1 MMDFALSFE
10 QQALVDSLEEFCK
23 RELYPHEALV
33 EELRHVPE
41 EIRQEIHRKS
51 VEAGFDNMYVPEEWG
66 GAGLDKQ
73 TKMQVERVMGKP
85 HSPLGMCMHRGVTG
99 ILFKCRDE
107 QVEEYLK
114 PCIRGERKDAFA
126 LTEPGAG
133 SDARAITTRA
143 VRDGDD
149 WVINGVKQFISAA
162 DIADFIILI
171 AVSGVDQTDRG
182 PRKRFTAFLLDKDTP
197 GVRVEPMK
205 SIVTRGYNPNM
216 IYLDNVRVP
225 DRKILGEEG
234 KGFDTANEWLY
245 DGRVALAAH
254 CVGRA
259 ERIFDMTKEWAGT
272 RRAFGKTI
280 GEFQGVGFKIANM
293 AVDIKLGDLMVK
305 EAAWKMDNDLMNR
318 TEASM
323 VNYYCS
329 EMVFR
334 VADEAVQIFG
344 GMGLMEDFPIQRFW
358 RDARIERIWE
368 GTSEIHQDVIAR
380 DLLRPYRQ

>member
-1 MMDFALSFE
+1 MDFTLTFE

-33 EELRHVPE
+33 EELRYVPDE
-41 EIRQEIHRKS
+41 IKQEIRRKS
-51 VEAGFDNMYVPEEWG
+51 KEAGFDGMNLPEEWG
-66 GAGLDKQ
+66 GPGLDKQ
-73 TKMQVERVMGKP
+73 TKMQGERVIGKP
-85 HSPLGMCMHRGVTG
+85 SSALGQCMNRGVTG
-99 ILFKCRDE
+99 ILFKCKGE
-107 QVEEYLK
+107 QIDEYLL
-114 PCIRGERKDAFA
+114 PSIRGERKNAFA

-133 SDARAITTRA
+133 SDARAIVTKAERN
-143 VRDGDD
+143 GNG
-149 WVINGVKQFISAA
+149 WVLNGVKQFISAA

-171 AVSGVDQTDRG
+171 AVSGIDQTEKG
-182 PRKRFTAFLLDKDTP
+182 PRKRFTAFLLDKDLP
-197 GVRVEPMK
+197 GLRVEPMK
-205 SIVTRGYNPNM
+205 SIVTRGYNTTM
-216 IYLDNVRVP
+216 VYLDNVHVP
-225 DRKILGEEG
+225 DSKILGEEG
-234 KGFDTANEWLY
+234 QGFNTANEWLY

-272 RRAFGKTI
+272 RKAFGKTI
-280 GEFQGVGFKIANM
+280 GEFQGVGFKVANM

-305 EAAWKMDNDLMNR
+305 EAAWKIDNGQMNR

-334 VADEAVQIFG
+334 VADNALQIFG

-368 GTSEIHQDVIAR
+368 GTSEIHQDVIAK
-380 DLLRPYRQ
+380 DLLRPYRN

>member
-1 MMDFALSFE
+1 MDFGLSFE
-10 QQALVDSLEEFCK
+10 QQSLVDSLEEFCK

-33 EELRHVPE
+33 EELRYVPDE
-41 EIRQEIHRKS
+41 IKQEIRRKS
-51 VEAGFDNMYVPEEWG
+51 QEAGFEGMSLPEEWG
-66 GAGLDKQ
+66 GPGLDKQ
-73 TKMQVERVMGKP
+73 TKMQAERVMGKP
-85 HSPLGMCMHRGVTG
+85 SSPLGQCMNRGVTG

-107 QVEEYLK
+107 QIEEYLL
-114 PCIRGERKDAFA
+114 PSIRGERKNAFA

-133 SDARAITTRA
+133 SDARGIVTKA
-143 VRDGDD
+143 VRDGKD

-171 AVSGVDQTDRG
+171 AVSGMDETPKG
-182 PRKRFTAFLLDKDTP
+182 PRKRFTAFLLDKSLP
-197 GVRVEPMK
+197 GLRVEPMK
-205 SIVTRGYNPNM
+205 SLVTRGYNPTM
-216 IYLDNVRVP
+216 VYLDNVRVS
-225 DRKILGEEG
+225 DDKILGEEG
-234 KGFDTANEWLY
+234 QGFNTANEWLY

-272 RRAFGKTI
+272 RKAFGKTI
-280 GEFQGVGFKIANM
+280 GEFQGVGFKVANM

-334 VADEAVQIFG
+334 VADNAVQIFG
-344 GMGLMEDFPIQRFW
+344 GMGLMEEFPIQRFW

-368 GTSEIHQDVIAR
+368 GTSEIHQDVIAK
-380 DLLRPYRQ
+380 DLLRPYKQ

>member
-1 MMDFALSFE
+1 MDFALSFE
-10 QQALVDSLEEFCK
+10 QQSLVDALEEFCR
-23 RELYPHEALV
+23 RELYPHENLV
-33 EELRHVPE
+33 EELRYVPD
-41 EIRQEIHRKS
+41 EIRQEIRSKS
-51 VEAGFDNMYVPEEWG
+51 QQAGFEGMSLPEEWG
-66 GAGLDKQ
+66 GPGLDKQ
-73 TKMQVERVMGKP
+73 TKMQAERVLGKP
-85 HSPLGMCMHRGVTG
+85 SSALGQCMNRGVTE

-107 QVEEYLK
+107 QIEEYLL
-114 PCIRGERKDAFA
+114 PSIRGERKNAFA

-133 SDARAITTRA
+133 SDARAISTRA
-143 VRDGDD
+143 VRDGQE

-171 AVSGVDQTDRG
+171 AVSGVDETPKG
-182 PRKRFTAFLLDKDTP
+182 PRKRFTTFLIDKDLP

-205 SIVTRGYNPNM
+205 SIVTRGYNPTM
-216 IYLDNVRVP
+216 VYFDNVRVT
-225 DRKILGEEG
+225 DAKILGEEG
-234 KGFDTANEWLY
+234 QGFSTANEWLY
-245 DGRVALAAH
+245 DGRVALSAH

-272 RRAFGKTI
+272 RKAFGKTI
-280 GEFQGVGFKIANM
+280 GEFQGIGFKIANM

-305 EAAWKMDNDLMNR
+305 EAAWKIENGLMNR

-334 VADEAVQIFG
+334 VADDAVQVFG
-344 GMGLMEDFPIQRFW
+344 GMGMMEDFPIQRFW

-368 GTSEIHQDVIAR
+368 GTSEIHQDVIAK
-380 DLLRPYRQ
+380 DLLKLYQN

>member
-1 MMDFALSFE
+1 MDFALNFE
-10 QQALVDSLEEFCK
+10 QQTLIDSLEEFCK
-23 RELYPHEALV
+23 RELYPHEKLV
-33 EELRHVPE
+33 DELRYVPD
-41 EIRQEIHRKS
+41 EIRQEIRRKS
-51 VEAGFDNMYVPEEWG
+51 AEAGFNSMNLPEEWG
-66 GAGLDKQ
+66 GPGLDKQ
-73 TKMQVERVMGKP
+73 TIMQTERVMGKP
-85 HSPLGMCMHRGVTG
+85 HAPLGMCMNRGVTG
-99 ILFKCRDE
+99 ILFKCQGD
-107 QVEEYLK
+107 QIEEYLK
-114 PCIRGERKDAFA
+114 PSIAGDRKNAFA

-133 SDARAITTRA
+133 SDARAIVTRA
-143 VRDGDD
+143 TRDGND

-171 AVSGVDQTDRG
+171 AVSGIDQTDRG
-182 PRKRFTAFLLDKDTP
+182 PRKRFTAFLVDKASP

-205 SIVTRGYNPNM
+205 SIVTHGYNTNM
-216 IYLDNVRVP
+216 IYFDNVRVP
-225 DRKILGEEG
+225 DSKILGVEG
-234 KGFDTANEWLY
+234 GGFDMANEWLY

-259 ERIFDMTKEWAGT
+259 ERVFDMAKEWAGT
-272 RRAFGKTI
+272 RKAFGKTI

-293 AVDIKLGDLMVK
+293 AVDTKLGDLMVK
-305 EAAWKMDNDLMNR
+305 EAAWKIDNGQMNR

-323 VNYYCS
+323 VNYWCS

-334 VADEAVQIFG
+334 VADDALQVFG

-380 DLLRPYRQ
+380 DLLRPYRN

>member
-1 MMDFALSFE
+1 MDFALSFE
-10 QQALVDSLEEFCK
+10 QQSLVDSLEEFCR
-23 RELYPHEALV
+23 RELYPHEKLV
-33 EELRHVPE
+33 DELRYVPD
-41 EIRQEIHRKS
+41 EIRQEIARKAA
-51 VEAGFDNMYVPEEWG
+51 EAGFTSMNLPEEWG
-66 GAGLDKQ
+66 GPGLDKQ
-73 TKMQVERVMGKP
+73 TIMQTERVMGKP
-85 HSPLGMCMHRGVTG
+85 HAPLGMCMNRGVTG
-99 ILFKCRDE
+99 ILFKCKGD
-107 QVEEYLK
+107 QIEEYLK
-114 PCIRGERKDAFA
+114 PSIRGERKNAFA

-143 VRDGDD
+143 ERNGKD

-182 PRKRFTAFLLDKDTP
+182 PRKRFTAFLVDKATP

-205 SIVTRGYNPNM
+205 SIVTHGYNTNM
-216 IYLDNVRVP
+216 IYFDNARVP
-225 DRKILGEEG
+225 DANILGVEG
-234 KGFDTANEWLY
+234 GGFDMANEWLY
-245 DGRVALAAH
+245 DGRVALSAH

-259 ERIFDMTKEWAGT
+259 ERIFEMAKEWAGT
-272 RRAFGKTI
+272 RKAFGKTI
-280 GEFQGVGFKIANM
+280 GEFQGVGFKVANM

-305 EAAWKMDNDLMNR
+305 EAAWKIDNGLMNR

-334 VADEAVQIFG
+334 VADNALQIFG

-368 GTSEIHQDVIAR
+368 GTSEIHQDVIAK

>member
-1 MMDFALSFE
+1 MDFALSFE
-10 QQALVDSLEEFCK
+10 QQALVNSLEEFCE
-23 RELYPHEALV
+23 RELYPHENLV
-33 EELRHVPE
+33 EELRYVPKE
-41 EIRQEIHRKS
+41 IAQEIRRKS
-51 VEAGFDNMYVPEEWG
+51 AEAGFEGMNLPEEWG
-66 GAGLDKQ
+66 GPGLDKQ
-73 TKMQVERVMGKP
+73 TKMQAERVMGKP
-85 HSPLGMCMHRGVTG
+85 HSPLGQCMNRGVTG
-99 ILFKCRDE
+99 ILFKCQGD
-107 QVEEYLK
+107 QIEEYLK
-114 PCIRGERKDAFA
+114 PSIRGERKNAFA

-133 SDARAITTRA
+133 SDARGIVTKA

-149 WVINGVKQFISAA
+149 WIIDGVKQFISAA
-162 DIADFIILI
+162 DIADFIILTT
-171 AVSGVDQTDRG
+171 VSGMDDTPKG
-182 PRKRFTAFLLDKDTP
+182 PRKRFTTFLVDVATP

-205 SIVTRGYNPNM
+205 SIVTRGYNPTM

-225 DRKILGEEG
+225 NSKILGEEG
-234 KGFDTANEWLY
+234 KGFETANEWLY

-272 RRAFGKTI
+272 RKAFGKTI
-280 GEFQGVGFKIANM
+280 GEFQGVGFKVANM

-305 EAAWKMDNDLMNR
+305 EAAWKIDNGQMNR

-334 VADEAVQIFG
+334 VADNAVQIFG

-368 GTSEIHQDVIAR
+368 GTSEIHQDVIAK

>member
-1 MMDFALSFE
+1 MDFALSFE
-10 QQALVDSLEEFCK
+10 QQSLVDSLEEFCK
-23 RELYPHEALV
+23 RELYPHEKLV
-33 EELRHVPE
+33 DELRYVPD
-41 EIRQEIHRKS
+41 EIRQEIARKS
-51 VEAGFDNMYVPEEWG
+51 AEAGFTSMNLPEEWG
-66 GAGLDKQ
+66 GPGLDKQ
-73 TKMQVERVMGKP
+73 TIMQAERVMGKP
-85 HSPLGMCMHRGVTG
+85 HAPLGMCMNRGVTG
-99 ILFKCRDE
+99 ILFKCKDS
-107 QVEEYLK
+107 QIEEYLK
-114 PCIRGERKDAFA
+114 PSIRGERKNAFA

-143 VRDGDD
+143 VRDGSD

-171 AVSGVDQTDRG
+171 AVSGVDETERG
-182 PRKRFTAFLLDKDTP
+182 PRKRFTAFLVDKATP
-197 GVRVEPMK
+197 GVQVEPMK
-205 SIVTRGYNPNM
+205 SIVTHGYNTNM
-216 IYLDNVRVP
+216 IYFNNVRVP
-225 DRKILGEEG
+225 DRNILGVEG
-234 KGFDTANEWLY
+234 GGFDMANEWLY
-245 DGRVALAAH
+245 DGRVALSAH

-272 RRAFGKTI
+272 RKAFGKTI
-280 GEFQGVGFKIANM
+280 GEFQGVGFKVANM

-305 EAAWKMDNDLMNR
+305 EAAWKIDTGQMNR

-323 VNYYCS
+323 VNYWCS

-334 VADEAVQIFG
+334 VADNALQVFG

-380 DLLRPYRQ
+380 DILRPYRQ

>member
-1 MMDFALSFE
+1 MDFALSFE
-10 QQALVDSLEEFCK
+10 QQALVDSLEAFCK

-33 EELRHVPE
+33 EELRYVPDDIRR
-41 EIRQEIHRKS
+41 EIRRKS
-51 VEAGFDNMYVPEEWG
+51 AEAGFEGMNLPEEWG
-66 GAGLDKQ
+66 GPGLDKQ

-85 HSPLGMCMHRGVTG
+85 SAALGQCMNRGVTG
-99 ILFKCRDE
+99 ILFKCRGE
-107 QVEEYLK
+107 QIAEYLL
-114 PCIRGERKDAFA
+114 PSIRGERRNAFA

-133 SDARAITTRA
+133 SDARAIVTKAERE
-143 VRDGDD
+143 GGD

-162 DIADFIILI
+162 DIADFIILT
-171 AVSGVDQTDRG
+171 AVSGVDQTDKG
-182 PRKRFTAFLLDKDTP
+182 PRKRFTTFLVDKDLP

-205 SIVTRGYNPNM
+205 SIVTRGYNTTM
-216 IYLDNVRVP
+216 VYFDDVRVS
-225 DRKILGEEG
+225 DGKILGEEG
-234 KGFDTANEWLY
+234 EGFATANEWLY

-272 RRAFGKTI
+272 RKAFGRTI
-280 GEFQGVGFKIANM
+280 GEFQGVGFKVANM

-305 EAAWKMDNDLMNR
+305 EAAWKIDNDRMNR

-334 VADEAVQIFG
+334 VADNALQIFG
-344 GMGLMEDFPIQRFW
+344 GMGMMEDFPIQRFW